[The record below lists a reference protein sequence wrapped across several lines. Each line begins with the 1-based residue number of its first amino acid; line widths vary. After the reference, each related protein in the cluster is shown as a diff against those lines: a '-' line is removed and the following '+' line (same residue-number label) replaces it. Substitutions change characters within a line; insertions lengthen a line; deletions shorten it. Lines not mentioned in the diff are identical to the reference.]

1 MKIEYSK
8 SLADR
13 SKKIDSNIAEA
24 FRQFKEK
31 KAQEERMLKEQ
42 HDNKMYSTAYASYSA
57 KHDRIREKEK
67 VLTESLEYDEKTN
80 VIGLTKILTQVVK
93 ESLLLD
99 LDEYKAINEHYEE
112 FISDTVKSF
121 LEHANINQ
129 DIENED
135 TKKLLEFVET
145 NKPVK
150 EAGIYLT
157 EEQIAD
163 EFSQE
168 KFDQIEDSIDSLAG
182 DTMDRVAE
190 LIDHER
196 EQSQEINDNLNAI
209 TGLEE
214 SERPLLIKN
223 DNRKSVL
230 EVLALNEATE
240 MIAKGQPYNSDLA
253 LANAI
258 TYITVLEALDN
269 SGLVTVGEKGYKK
282 ILEAAGETVTPLR
295 KLAAKSS
302 PVLIETANKEIPS
315 KVKSYQDKINE
326 AKTIG
331 FTSFADWK
339 KEKNKFMTNEN
350 TTIQENVQYE
360 YKNSKGEGFT
370 KDQVKDILIREGF
383 DFEVDDFATIARSM
397 GYRKI

>member
-24 FRQFKEK
+24 FKQFKEK
-31 KAQEERMLKEQ
+31 KAQEAQMLKEQ
-42 HDNKMYSTAYASYSA
+42 QNNMMYSTAYASYAA
-57 KHDRIREKEK
+57 KNDRIREKEK
-67 VLTESLEYDEKTN
+67 TLSESLAYDEKTN
-80 VIGLTKILTQVVK
+80 VIGLTKVLTQVVK

-99 LDEYKAINEHYEE
+99 LDEYKAINENYEQ

-121 LEHANINQ
+121 LEHANLNEE
-129 DIENED
+129 IENED
-135 TKKLLEFVET
+135 TQKLLEFVES

-150 EAGIYLT
+150 EVGIYLT

-163 EFSQE
+163 EYSQE

-196 EQSQEINDNLNAI
+196 EQSQQINDNLNAI
-209 TGLEE
+209 TELEE
-214 SERPLLIKN
+214 SERPLLFKN

-269 SGLVTVGEKGYKK
+269 SGLVTVGEKGYRK

-302 PVLIETANKEIPS
+302 PVLMETANKEIPT
-315 KVKSYQDKINE
+315 KVKTYQDKINE
-326 AKTIG
+326 AKTVG

-339 KEKNKFMTNEN
+339 KEKNKFMNEN
-350 TTIQENVQYE
+350 SNTIQEEVHYD

-370 KDQVKDILIREGF
+370 TEQVKDILIREGF
-383 DFEVDDFATIARSM
+383 DFEVDDFATIVRSM